1 MPGGEGFLTLT
12 IKMRVRP
19 EPECEEEL
27 VDLLKRYR
35 DALNHSVEKI
45 VEEKATSLSR
55 AHALLYRELK
65 EAFYLPSRIAMDCYR
80 EALSIAKSWLSNP
93 NKGTMPKAKT
103 LRLWLTP
110 SLSYRIKGNYVEVL
124 GGYRLRIVGWDRR
137 YDQYPSGEARLM
149 YKDGKFFLMIFKR
162 VPRPSKYTPKG
173 VLAVDVNEKEI
184 VFGNSVVRERRETAI
199 ERALHYKKLAEKLQQ
214 KYSFSKYNAWLR
226 RKGILRRI
234 GHFHRKACNIIED
247 WAKKT
252 SLEIAELAKRH
263 QYAVARE
270 DLTGL
275 IEKLREL
282 PRDHKV
288 ALLILSYRKLS
299 FWIDWQCEKLGV
311 PIIPV
316 EPKHTSSICPNCSSR
331 LKGNGYR
338 QLKCPRCGLEEDRDR
353 IAVLNIEKRA
363 LEQLEPISGGSLT
376 APTAPQMTDVFPNR
390 CGEPNRPSGRGGGQR
405 NTSL

>member
-1 MPGGEGFLTLT
+1 
-12 IKMRVRP
+12 
-19 EPECEEEL
+19 
-27 VDLLKRYR
+27 
-35 DALNHSVEKI
+35 
-45 VEEKATSLSR
+45 
-55 AHALLYRELK
+55 
-65 EAFYLPSRIAMDCYR
+65 MDCYR
-80 EALSIAKSWLSNP
+80 EALSMAKSWLSNP

-103 LRLWLTP
+103 LRLWLT
-110 SLSYRIKGNYVEVL
+110 SLSYRIKDNYVEVL

-173 VLAVDVNEKEI
+173 VLAVDVNKKEI
-184 VFGNSVVRERRETAI
+184 VFGNGTIEERRETAI

-252 SLEIAELAKRH
+252 SREIAELAKRH

-270 DLTGL
+270 D
-275 IEKLREL
+275 
-282 PRDHKV
+282 
-288 ALLILSYRKLS
+288 LSYRKLS

-316 EPKHTSSICPNCSSR
+316 EPKQTSSTCPNCSSR

-338 QLKCPRCGLEEDRDR
+338 RLKCPRCGLEEDRDR
-353 IAVLNIEKRA
+353 VAVLNIEKRA

-376 APTAPQMTDVFPNR
+376 APTAPQMTDVTPNR
-390 CGEPNRPSGRGGGQR
+390 CGEPNRPSGRGGGQ
-405 NTSL
+405 NDDC